1 MKRSWMLPALA
12 ILGVAIAVIVVIDT
26 NRRVAVPA
34 PAVQPAQAPFSS
46 FVAGAGIAEIGRGNI
61 AIATTR
67 TGVAREIYVKVG
79 DRVSAGDPL
88 FKIDDRD
95 LQARLG
101 VELAKIKEA
110 RAAVDKPRHRL
121 DFIARLQRLDPGV
134 VSRQAISD
142 LRDDVG
148 AAQATVDSST
158 AVAEQTKVAIER
170 SVVRAPSAGRV
181 LQINIRVG
189 EDADTKSVGA
199 PLMLMGD
206 DSRVYVRVDIDESD
220 AWRVR
225 PEAEAVAIVRGN
237 PRLRTSLKF
246 EYIEP
251 YVTPKTSLTGRSTE
265 RSDVRV
271 LQVIYSFDR
280 SAIPVYVGQ
289 QLDVF
294 IQTPPTATPPHRS
307 P

>member
-61 AIATTR
+61 AIATTM

-79 DRVSAGDPL
+79 DRVSAGDQL